1 MTDKQKELIQLYM
14 NEDESERYIFESIGG
29 LKNEMFCELIL
40 DSLSFKLWLIQKHIK
55 DILTKIF
62 KWKRS

>member
-1 MTDKQKELIQLYM
+1 MTDKQKELIQIYM

-29 LKNEMFCELIL
+29 LKNELYCELIL
-40 DSLSFKLWLIQKHIK
+40 DSLGFKLWLIQKHIK

-62 KWKRS
+62 TWKIN